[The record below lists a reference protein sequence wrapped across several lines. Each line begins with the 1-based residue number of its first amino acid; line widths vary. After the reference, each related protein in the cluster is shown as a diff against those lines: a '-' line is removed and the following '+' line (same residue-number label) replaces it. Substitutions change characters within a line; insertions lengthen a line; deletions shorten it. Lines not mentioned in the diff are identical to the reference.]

1 MDDEYLP
8 ISMLN
13 AFEYCPRRFYYEYV
27 LGEML
32 VNEHVLEGQL
42 RHERVDGGGSTQETD
57 AYRHRSVRVY
67 SDCLGLVGVV
77 DIVDEGPEGTTPVE
91 YKKGRGGQW
100 LNDHVQLCAAAL
112 CLEERLGQPIGHG
125 YVFYFGPRRR
135 IEVTFD
141 DRLRALTEAAIR
153 AARALVRSGRLPPP
167 LVDPRRCRDCSL
179 EPLCLPR
186 EVRQLLEG
194 NDPPLEAGAKE

>member
-1 MDDEYLP
+1 MEDDYLP

-42 RHERVDGGGSTQETD
+42 RHERTD
-57 AYRHRSVRVY
+57 AGGVERGPKGAPDTTVRRSVRVY
-67 SDCLGLVGVV
+67 SDRLRLIGVV
-77 DIVDEGPEGTTPVE
+77 DVVEEDPGGIVPLE
-91 YKKGRGGQW
+91 YKKGRGGHW

-112 CLEERLGQPIGHG
+112 CLEERLRTTITHG
-125 YVFYFGPRRR
+125 FIFYFGPRRR
-135 IEVTFD
+135 V
-141 DRLRALTEAAIR
+141 RLAFTPELRRLTETAVDS
-153 AARALVRSGRLPPP
+153 ARAVARAGQLPPP
-167 LVDPRRCRDCSL
+167 LVDDRRCRDCSL

-186 EVRQLLEG
+186 EVRRLTGME
-194 NDPPLEAGAKE
+194 E